1 MNLSPKKPTKT
12 KMETKKKQQQK
23 NQKTKQNKTRGPR
36 VTSFTFKGVPINK
49 AFTKL

>member
-12 KMETKKKQQQK
+12 KMETKKKPTKKPK
-23 NQKTKQNKTRGPR
+23 NKAKQIKRPKGHI
-36 VTSFTFKGVPINK
+36 VTFKGVPINK